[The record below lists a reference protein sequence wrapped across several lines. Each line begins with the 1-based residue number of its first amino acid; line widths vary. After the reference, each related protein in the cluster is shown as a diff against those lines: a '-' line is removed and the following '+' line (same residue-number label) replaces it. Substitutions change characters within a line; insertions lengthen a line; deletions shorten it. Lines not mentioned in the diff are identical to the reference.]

1 MDNESQDDVG
11 VAVAIMQRMETQ
23 HLPRAL
29 ELKEKVDGGERLD
42 ALDISFLERVFA
54 DSNDNRPLL
63 AKHPEYQDLAARM
76 LHIYHQITAKALE
89 NEKAA

>member
-1 MDNESQDDVG
+1 MDKESPDDVG

-42 ALDISFLERVFA
+42 PLDISFLERVFA

-63 AKHPEYQDLAARM
+63 AKHPEYQELAARM